1 MEGGTG
7 NPKEYM
13 LIPPSALGITS
24 IVDTGSVDTTFS
36 FSHPYSFG
44 QPYFYVITMDRNT
57 HLFSSLQEMYPPEV
71 VSSRPAYINAHK
83 HFHFAATTEAD
94 LQKVMS

>member
-1 MEGGTG
+1 MEDGTG
-7 NPKEYM
+7 FPKEYM
-13 LIPPSALGITS
+13 LIPPSALGINS
-24 IVDTGSVDTTFS
+24 IVDSGSVDTTFS

-44 QPYFYVITMDRNT
+44 QPYFYAITIDRNS
-57 HLFSSLQEMYPPEV
+57 HLHSPLQEMAPPDP
-71 VSSRPAYINAHK
+71 SFSKPYAIAHT